1 MIIKTLPIKDI
12 CTDAGTQS
20 RVSLDESVVQEY
32 YEYLTSHEE
41 DLPPVTVFFDGL
53 EYFLADGFHRIMAY
67 QRDGREFI
75 DANLKGGTL
84 RDAVK
89 FSLGANSTHG
99 LKRSYADK
107 RKSVATALDDPE
119 WSQLNA
125 REIARMC
132 DVSHTLVNEIIA
144 ERNGTPKK
152 AKPVKLKNVVEAPLE
167 EQPTKD
173 GLPPAKV
180 ETFPENDMVQEVLA
194 ENEQLKDRLAVAAM
208 DATEEE
214 KELAQE
220 TIEELRTTVKNLN
233 LELDA
238 VKKSRD
244 QFQREC
250 AELKKQVKM
259 YQNQLKKAA

>member
-1 MIIKTLPIKDI
+1 M
-12 CTDAGTQS
+12 G
-20 RVSLDESVVQEY
+20 
-32 YEYLTSHEE
+32 
-41 DLPPVTVFFDGL
+41 PVEITFDGL
-53 EYFLADGFHRIMAY
+53 KYYLTDGFHRVMAHTRAT
-67 QRDGREFI
+67 RDYIE
-75 DANLKGGTL
+75 ANVTPGTL
-84 RDAVK
+84 EDAIRR
-89 FSLGANSTHG
+89 SLSANAKHG
-99 LKRSYADK
+99 LPRSNADR
-107 RKSVATALDDPE
+107 RKSVNMALDHE
-119 WSQLNA
+119 KWGKLSA
-125 REIARMC
+125 REIAKMC
-132 DVSHTLVNEIIA
+132 VVSHTFVNNVIS
-144 ERNGTPKK
+144 ERSGKPKK
-152 AKPVKLKNVVEAPLE
+152 DKPVKLKNVVEAPLE

-173 GLPPAKV
+173 DLPPAKV

>member
-12 CTDAGTQS
+12 CIDAGTQS

-32 YEYLTSHEE
+32 YEYLSSHED

-75 DANLKGGTL
+75 DSHLKGGTL
-84 RDAVK
+84 RDAIK

-99 LKRSYADK
+99 LKRSYVDK
-107 RKSVATALDDPE
+107 RKSVTTALDDRE
-119 WSQLNA
+119 WGSLPA

-132 DVSHTLVNEIIA
+132 DVSHTLVSDMIA
-144 ERNGTPKK
+144 ERKGTPKK
-152 AKPVKLKNVVEAPLE
+152 AKPVKLKNVIEAPLE
-167 EQPTKD
+167 EPPVKEEPPLKLAV
-173 GLPPAKV
+173 LP
-180 ETFPENDMVQEVLA
+180 EDDMVQEVLA

-220 TIEELRTTVKNLN
+220 TIEELRATVKNLT

-238 VKKSRD
+238 VKRSRD

>member
-12 CTDAGTQS
+12 CIDAGTQS

-32 YEYLTSHEE
+32 YEFLTSYED

-75 DANLKGGTL
+75 DSHLKGGTL
-84 RDAVK
+84 RDAIR
-89 FSLGANSTHG
+89 FSLGANATHG
-99 LKRSYADK
+99 LKRSQADK
-107 RKSVATALDDPE
+107 RKSVTTALDDHE
-119 WSQLNA
+119 WGKLSA

-132 DVSHTLVNEIIA
+132 DVSHTFVGEVVA
-144 ERNGTPKK
+144 ERNGTTKK
-152 AKPVKLKNVVEAPLE
+152 AKPTKLKNVIEAPLK
-167 EQPTKD
+167 EQPTKEEPPLKVAT
-173 GLPPAKV
+173 LP
-180 ETFPENDMVQEVLA
+180 EDDMVQEVLA

-208 DATEEE
+208 DATDEE

-238 VKKSRD
+238 VKRSRD

>member
-32 YEYLTSHEE
+32 YEYLTSHED

-99 LKRSYADK
+99 LKRTTSDK
-107 RKSVATALDDPE
+107 RKSVTTALDDLE
-119 WSQLNA
+119 WGQLAA

-132 DVSHTLVNEIIA
+132 DVSHTFVNQIIA
-144 ERNGTPKK
+144 ERSGAPKK
-152 AKPVKLKNVVEAPLE
+152 DKPVKLKNVVEAPLE
-167 EQPTKD
+167 EKPTKED
-173 GLPPAKV
+173 LPPLKV
-180 ETFPENDMVQEVLA
+180 ATLPDDDLVQEVLA

-208 DATEEE
+208 DATDEE

-220 TIEELRTTVKNLN
+220 TIESLRAEIKNLTI
-233 LELDA
+233 ELSS
-238 VKKSRD
+238 VKMSRD

>member
-32 YEYLTSHEE
+32 YEYLTNHED

-75 DANLKGGTL
+75 DSHLKGGTL

-99 LKRSYADK
+99 LKRSQADK
-107 RKSVATALDDPE
+107 RKSVTTALDDHE
-119 WSQLNA
+119 WGKLSA

-132 DVSHTLVNEIIA
+132 DVSHTFVGEIVA
-144 ERNGTPKK
+144 ERNGTTKK

-167 EQPTKD
+167 EPPTKEEPPLKVAT
-173 GLPPAKV
+173 LP
-180 ETFPENDMVQEVLA
+180 EDDMVQEVLA

-208 DATEEE
+208 DATDEE
-214 KELAQE
+214 KGLAQE

-259 YQNQLKKAA
+259 YQNQLRKAS

>member
-1 MIIKTLPIKDI
+1 MKTETIKISDITL
-12 CTDAGTQS
+12 DAGTQTRVELNED
-20 RVSLDESVVQEY
+20 RVSMF
-32 YEYLTSHEE
+32 HEIIE
-41 DLPPVTVFFDGL
+41 EIGDMDPVEITFDGL
-53 EYFLADGFHRIMAY
+53 KYYLTDGFHRVMAHTRAT
-67 QRDGREFI
+67 RDYIE
-75 DANLKGGTL
+75 ANVTPGTL
-84 RDAVK
+84 EDAIRR
-89 FSLGANSTHG
+89 SLSANAKHG
-99 LKRSYADK
+99 LPRSNADR
-107 RKSVATALDDPE
+107 RKSVNMALDHE
-119 WSQLNA
+119 KWGKLSA
-125 REIARMC
+125 REIAKMC
-132 DVSHTLVNEIIA
+132 VVSHTFVNNVIS
-144 ERNGTPKK
+144 ERSGKPKK
-152 AKPVKLKNVVEAPLE
+152 DKPVKLKNVVEAPLE

-173 GLPPAKV
+173 DLPPAKV

>member
-12 CTDAGTQS
+12 RTDAGTQS
-20 RVSLDESVVQEY
+20 RVRLEEWLVQEY
-32 YEYLTSHEE
+32 YEFLTSQDK

-53 EYFLADGFHRIMAY
+53 EYFLGEGFHRVMAY
-67 QRDGREFI
+67 QRDGREYI
-75 DANLKGGTL
+75 DADLRHGTK
-84 RDAVK
+84 RDAIK
-89 FSLGANSTHG
+89 FSLSANSTHG
-99 LKRSYADK
+99 LRRTNADK
-107 RKSVATALDDPE
+107 RKSVTTALDDRE
-119 WSQLNA
+119 WGSLPA

-132 DVSHTLVNEIIA
+132 DVSHTLVSDMIA
-144 ERNGTPKK
+144 ERKGIPKK
-152 AKPVKLKNVVEAPLE
+152 AKPVKLKNVIEAPLAEPPVKE
-167 EQPTKD
+167 EPPLKLAV
-173 GLPPAKV
+173 LP
-180 ETFPENDMVQEVLA
+180 EDDMVQEVLA

-220 TIEELRTTVKNLN
+220 TIEELRATVKNLT

-238 VKKSRD
+238 VKRSRD